1 MAEIVESIEISRR
14 PQDVFSYVTNPAFF
28 PEWQESVVSV
38 RREGDAPLTV
48 GATATVVRQ
57 VGPRKMS
64 STEEIAELNPPRTWA
79 VRADGGPLVAI
90 LGGWECP
97 HCFTGTKPDPLSRIA
112 ERDAWNLLASFLD
125 REIQP
130 PVKSPTL
137 LAEDHVAL
145 VGAVL
150 ANWLAQAVWEIERL
164 GGLPVSVRRGR
175 RVRGRG

>member
-90 LGGWECP
+90 ATGMIEPLDGGQRSRLTVSFEFEA
-97 HCFTGTKPDPLSRIA
+97 HGIGRLLLPLIVRP
-112 ERDAWNLLASFLD
+112 
-125 REIQP
+125 Q
-130 PVKSPTL
+130 
-137 LAEDHVAL
+137 
-145 VGAVL
+145 
-150 ANWLAQAVWEIERL
+150 
-164 GGLPVSVRRGR
+164 VRRQLPRNEQKLKALLEQGA
-175 RVRGRG
+175 